1 MKLVVSEGTSLY
13 DSSVHIVQKPFVLTV
28 TIPPKTGDFFY
39 CYELNG
45 KYKQVYIDG
54 GRVEIQNLEAGELHA
69 TVKHCIRDVV
79 VREYP
84 CEALILT
91 DLDGTIKATPEI
103 DALRSE
109 FSKAKYDFESAKKSL
124 QNDLKTEQDAR
135 KKLADAFDEYKKDA
149 RAKMAALVLYAYYE
163 YEGDLQLNAKDLS
176 IDKFAALFGVT
187 LTDEEKAL
195 FSKEEL

>member
-1 MKLVVSEGTSLY
+1 MKLVISEGTSLY
-13 DSSVHIVQKPFVLTV
+13 DSSVHIVQKPFVLNV

-54 GRVEIQNLEAGELHA
+54 GRVEIQNLESCELHA

-91 DLDGTIKATPEI
+91 DVDGTIKATPEI
-103 DALRSE
+103 TALRDE
-109 FSKAKYDFESAKKSL
+109 VGTLK
-124 QNDLKTEQDAR
+124 NDLTAEQDER
-135 KKLADAFDEYKKDA
+135 KKLADAFDEYKKGA
-149 RAKMAALVLYAYYE
+149 RARMASLVLYAYYE

-176 IDKFAALFGVT
+176 LDKFAALFGVT